1 MKTTLV
7 INDETLAL
15 AISNIKDFAKKNE
28 PFNVI
33 IKPVADK
40 RTSKQLRYYWL
51 VIHKIQQFLNEN
63 GNNLNEDQ
71 VSDIMKSKFHY
82 DVAIMPTGEKRKVL
96 KSISDKSETDKK
108 EMADFITKIIA
119 ECTQEWD
126 IDIPDCDSDYN
137 F

>member
-40 RTSKQLRYYWL
+40 
-51 VIHKIQQFLNEN
+51 
-63 GNNLNEDQ
+63 
-71 VSDIMKSKFHY
+71 
-82 DVAIMPTGEKRKVL
+82 
-96 KSISDKSETDKK
+96 K

-119 ECTQEWD
+119 YCTEWG
-126 IDIPDCDSDYN
+126 IDIPICNSDYN

>member
-7 INDETLAL
+7 INEETLAI

-33 IKPVADK
+33 IKPVANK
-40 RTSKQLRYYWL
+40 RTSKQLRYYWI

-63 GNNLNEDQ
+63 GNHLSEDQ
-71 VSDIMKSKFHY
+71 VSDIMKSLFYY
-82 DVAIMPTGEKRKVL
+82 DIITMPDDKQRKVL
-96 KSISDKSETDKK
+96 KSISDKSETDKT
-108 EMADFITKIIA
+108 EMADFITKIIVYCA
-119 ECTQEWD
+119 EWS
-126 IDIPDCDSDYN
+126 IDIPICYSDYN